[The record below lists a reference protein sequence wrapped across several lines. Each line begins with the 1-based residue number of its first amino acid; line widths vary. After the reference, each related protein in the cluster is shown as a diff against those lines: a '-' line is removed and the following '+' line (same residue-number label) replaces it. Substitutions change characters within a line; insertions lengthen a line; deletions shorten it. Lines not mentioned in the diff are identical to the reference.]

1 VTSDG
6 DRAPALRGSEID
18 RFAPDAPEA
27 LAAAALGE
35 HLGAVLRP
43 RRLALADGTAVEVEA
58 MDAHGRVAIAQF
70 VLNGGAVRS
79 TLRNKV
85 AADLFKL
92 VWVRHAF
99 APEARAVLCVSPT
112 VAALLGPRGWLAA
125 AARDLGVDVVVLR
138 PDGVSPLDL
147 G

>member
-6 DRAPALRGSEID
+6 DRATGPRGQEVD

-58 MDAHGRVAIAQF
+58 MDEHGRVAIAQF
-70 VLNGGAVRS
+70 VLNGGAIRS
-79 TLRNKV
+79 ALRNKV

-92 VWVRHAF
+92 VWVRRAF

-112 VAALLGPRGWLAA
+112 VATLLGPRGWLAA
-125 AARDLGVDVVVLR
+125 AARDLGVAVVVLG
-138 PDGVSPLDL
+138 PEGIEPLDPL
-147 G
+147 